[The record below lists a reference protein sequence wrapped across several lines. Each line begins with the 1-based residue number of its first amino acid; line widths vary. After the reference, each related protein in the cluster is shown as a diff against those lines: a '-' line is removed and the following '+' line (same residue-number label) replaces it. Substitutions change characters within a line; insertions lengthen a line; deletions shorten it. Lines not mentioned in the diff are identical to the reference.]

1 MLEARHLVKRFH
13 GVTIVNDVSFNVQRG
28 AWELALNAGVEH
40 VRHVRLV
47 ACREEEH
54 REPWR
59 RSDRR
64 RERYR
69 RESRQPVADAAE
81 RHELIWRLQVNLL
94 EQRMIAFERPAVG
107 PEVVAVVADAIRA
120 ANGRPTIVGR
130 VRDAETGRPAAV
142 EVRRQRPAIIVG
154 SHVDQPV
161 LQAEV
166 RLPVVLLDGRRE
178 QVPAQAEV
186 ERQVARDAEIV
197 LHEEPGEVDEDL
209 GVRVHEVALHA
220 VGEPEQEARP
230 RLACVR
236 RAEIARIVA
245 IEREETTRR
254 RLRIGQ
260 RRLDE
265 ADVATELH

>member
-1 MLEARHLVKRFH
+1 
-13 GVTIVNDVSFNVQRG
+13 
-28 AWELALNAGVEH
+28 
-40 VRHVRLV
+40 
-47 ACREEEH
+47 
-54 REPWR
+54 
-59 RSDRR
+59 
-64 RERYR
+64 
-69 RESRQPVADAAE
+69 
-81 RHELIWRLQVNLL
+81 
-94 EQRMIAFERPAVG
+94 
-107 PEVVAVVADAIRA
+107 
-120 ANGRPTIVGR
+120 
-130 VRDAETGRPAAV
+130 
-142 EVRRQRPAIIVG
+142 
-154 SHVDQPV
+154 VDQPV

-245 IEREETTRR
+245 IEREETTRL